1 MVHPRKRYLFD
12 YLSYCIP
19 RCTSYSVD
27 VHLGIDAPLLWNIT
41 KSDK

>member
-27 VHLGIDAPLLWNIT
+27 VHLGIDAPPLMEYY
-41 KSDK
+41 KK